1 MQDLYQSAILVQPV
15 INAYWRMK
23 NLTDAGSTAD
33 WSPNPGQALQ
43 QFDMIEKGCA
53 ELLGGV
59 RIVRADV
66 VENDF

>member
-1 MQDLYQSAILVQPV
+1 MQPV

-23 NLTDAGSTAD
+23 NFTDAGYTAD
-33 WSPNPGQALQ
+33 WSPNPGHALQ

-53 ELLGGV
+53 GLLGGV

-66 VENDF
+66 FENDF